1 MSVEASRSRVPA
13 VILWG
18 GLVVLAW
25 AALTVLVGGGDAHA
39 DDDDSTPLSG
49 LSSLVT
55 GAVTEVVDPVVA
67 KAAEAV
73 VAVTEPVVESAQQ
86 VVTKTAKTVASV
98 PVVGSTA
105 SDALGTVGQ
114 TVSSTTDAVTDVVS
128 DAPVSSV
135 VRPVTDTVREVPVV
149 GEVLDG
155 LGATDLLDDSA
166 GAVDG
171 VVDNLAPVVDGT
183 VPPVVDALDPQH
195 PTGPTPDVGEPALP
209 TGPDAVLPD
218 DTTADA
224 TADATP
230 AITLPTTDTHRT
242 PWSGGPNPR
251 GSSSDATTTTAADIE
266 HPKQTSAPPPGL
278 VPASAAVGTG
288 GSAGGGHAAVHL
300 SASHLHDSGVS
311 SGPPADSALP
321 PSPIGDTDVS
331 PD

>member
-1 MSVEASRSRVPA
+1 MSVEASRRRVPA

-39 DDDDSTPLSG
+39 DDDDSTPLAG

-55 GAVTEVVDPVVA
+55 TTVTEVVDPVVE

-73 VAVTEPVVESAQQ
+73 TTVTEPVVESTQQ
-86 VVTKTAKTVASV
+86 VVEKAAKTVASV

-105 SDALGTVGQ
+105 SDALGTVSQ
-114 TVSSTTDAVTDVVS
+114 TVSSATDAVTDVVS

-149 GEVLDG
+149 GEVLDE

-166 GAVDG
+166 GALDG

-195 PTGPTPDVGEPALP
+195 PTAPTPDVGEPTLP

-224 TADATP
+224 NADATP
-230 AITLPTTDTHRT
+230 AIALPTNDAHRT
-242 PWSGGPNPR
+242 PWSGGPHPVL
-251 GSSSDATTTTAADIE
+251 SSGDTAASASGIE
-266 HPKQTSAPPPGL
+266 HPNETSAPPPGL
-278 VPASAAVGTG
+278 VPASSAAGPG
-288 GSAGGGHAAVHL
+288 GSAGGAHPAVHH
-300 SASHLHDSGVS
+300 SASHLHDCGVS
-311 SGPPADSALP
+311 AGPPADSTLP
-321 PSPIGDTDVS
+321 PAPVGDTDVS

>member
-1 MSVEASRSRVPA
+1 MSVEASRRRVPA

-25 AALTVLVGGGDAHA
+25 AALTVLVGSGDAHA

-55 GAVTEVVDPVVA
+55 GAVTEVVDPVVE

-73 VAVTEPVVESAQQ
+73 VAVTDPVVESAQQ

-105 SDALGTVGQ
+105 SDALGTVSQ

-135 VRPVTDTVREVPVV
+135 LRPITDTVREVPVV
-149 GEVLDG
+149 GEVLDD

-171 VVDNLAPVVDGT
+171 VVDKLAPVVNGT

-218 DTTADA
+218 DTAADA

-230 AITLPTTDTHRT
+230 AIALPTNDAHRT

-251 GSSSDATTTTAADIE
+251 ASSGDATTTTAAGIE
-266 HPKQTSAPPPGL
+266 HPKQSSAPPPGL
-278 VPASAAVGTG
+278 VPASSAAGTG
-288 GSAGGGHAAVHL
+288 GSAGGGPAAVHL

-311 SGPPADSALP
+311 AGPPADSALP
-321 PSPIGDTDVS
+321 PSPVGDTDVS

>member
-1 MSVEASRSRVPA
+1 MSVEASRRRVPA

-55 GAVTEVVDPVVA
+55 TTVTEVVDPVVE

-73 VAVTEPVVESAQQ
+73 TTVTEPVLESTQQ
-86 VVTKTAKTVASV
+86 VVEKAARTVASV

-105 SDALGTVGQ
+105 SDALGTVSQ
-114 TVSSTTDAVTDVVS
+114 TVSSATDAVTDVVS

-149 GEVLDG
+149 GEVLDE

-183 VPPVVDALDPQH
+183 VPPVVDALDPQR
-195 PTGPTPDVGEPALP
+195 PTAPTPDVGEPTLP

-224 TADATP
+224 NADATP
-230 AITLPTTDTHRT
+230 AIALPTNDAHRT
-242 PWSGGPNPR
+242 PWSGGPHPVL
-251 GSSSDATTTTAADIE
+251 SSGDAAASASGIE
-266 HPKQTSAPPPGL
+266 HPNETSAPPPGL
-278 VPASAAVGTG
+278 VPASSAAGPG
-288 GSAGGGHAAVHL
+288 GSAGGAHPAVHH

-311 SGPPADSALP
+311 AGPPADSVLP
-321 PSPIGDTDVS
+321 PAPVGDTDVS